1 MVIGYTSSNEYQM
14 RQMAHLENAL
24 GAEHSAADI
33 DPTAVL
39 KAMEEILHSAP
50 FRTSKQCQDMLRY
63 VVEHSLR
70 QEQESLRERVIGANV
85 FGRSPDYDTS
95 DDPVVRVRAADIRK
109 RLAQYY
115 QSAAPGVTSIHIEIP
130 SGSYRANFDVI
141 PHESIGPAAAHEIEP
156 AAVVPAPAHPQP
168 VATILPLAAPER
180 EMPAPNYRRRTLW
193 TVAAMLVAVLLGW
206 FSLREFYAT
215 PQSALDQFWA
225 PVVNNPKPVLIYA
238 GANAVYRLS
247 ADFLDRY
254 RKAHHL
260 ENEGPEFFPELA
272 PGEKIDARDL
282 IPVTNTSADAQ
293 ACADLVSLLTR
304 VHRSFEL
311 RYGSDIAVGDLHDSP
326 TILIGAFNNTW
337 TLNMT
342 RPMRFTFKEGTRV
355 EDTWGKTKGWAETRR
370 PNGDMLDDYAVIS
383 RMLDLQTGR
392 VLITVAGIGSYG
404 TEKAA
409 EFLTNPQ
416 EMAELVKSAPAGWQK
431 KSMQVVLHVRIE
443 NTALETVNVVA
454 TQYW

>member
-1 MVIGYTSSNEYQM
+1 
-14 RQMAHLENAL
+14 
-24 GAEHSAADI
+24 
-33 DPTAVL
+33 
-39 KAMEEILHSAP
+39 MEEILHSAP

-70 QEQESLRERVIGANV
+70 QEQESLRERVIGTHV
-85 FGRSPDYDTS
+85 FGRSHDYETS

-115 QSAAPGVTSIHIEIP
+115 QSAAPSGTRVRIEIP
-130 SGSYRANFDVI
+130 SGSYRANFEFI
-141 PHESIGPAAAHEIEP
+141 QQESIAPTAVHEIDH
-156 AAVVPAPAHPQP
+156 ASVLPAPAQPQP
-168 VATILPLAAPER
+168 IAAVLAIAEAPR
-180 EMPAPNYRRRTLW
+180 EMPHPNYRKRTIW
-193 TVAAMLVAVLLGW
+193 TVAALLAIVLPGW
-206 FSLREFYAT
+206 FSFREFYAS
-215 PQSALDQFWA
+215 PQSALDLFWA
-225 PVVNNPKPVLIYA
+225 PVVGNPKPVLIYG

-247 ADFLDRY
+247 DSFLSRY
-254 RKAHHL
+254 RKEHHL
-260 ENEGPEFFPELA
+260 ENQGPEFFPDLP
-272 PGEKIDARDL
+272 PGEKIDAREL

-304 VHRSFEL
+304 YSRPFEL

-337 TLNMT
+337 TLNMM
-342 RPMRFTFKEGTRV
+342 RPMRFIFKEGDRV
-355 EDTWGKTKGWAETRR
+355 EDTEGKTKGWSEVKR
-370 PNGDMLDDYAVIS
+370 PNGEMLDDYAVIS

-409 EFLTNPQ
+409 EFLTNPR
-416 EMAELVKSAPAGWQK
+416 EMADLERNAPADWQK
-431 KSMQVVLHVRIE
+431 KSMQIVLHVRIE
-443 NTALETVNVVA
+443 NTALETANVVA